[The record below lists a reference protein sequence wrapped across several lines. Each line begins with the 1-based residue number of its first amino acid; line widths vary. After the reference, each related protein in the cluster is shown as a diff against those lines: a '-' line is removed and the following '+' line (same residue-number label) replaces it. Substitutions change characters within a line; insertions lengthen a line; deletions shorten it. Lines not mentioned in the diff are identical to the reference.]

1 MESIAAGEHAVPLH
15 RALDGDH
22 RRSASSS
29 EIESLLPAAED
40 GFGPCATE
48 VSEPRQ
54 IRKEAAIRR
63 RPRAPQVNLSSSSAA
78 GISTRASNMHV
89 ALARKWRPRI
99 FEDLVGQEAVAKTLT
114 HAIEAG
120 RIAPAYLL

>member
-54 IRKEAAIRR
+54 VRKEAAIRR
-63 RPRAPQVNLSSSSAA
+63 RPRAPQANLNSSFAA
-78 GISTRASNMHV
+78 GCFSGFSITHARRASEKMASAH
-89 ALARKWRPRI
+89 
-99 FEDLVGQEAVAKTLT
+99 F
-114 HAIEAG
+114 
-120 RIAPAYLL
+120 